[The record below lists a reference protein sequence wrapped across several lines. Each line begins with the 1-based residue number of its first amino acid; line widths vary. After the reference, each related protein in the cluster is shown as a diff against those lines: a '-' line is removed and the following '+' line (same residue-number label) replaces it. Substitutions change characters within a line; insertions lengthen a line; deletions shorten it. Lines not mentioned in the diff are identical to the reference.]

1 MARSVAAEV
10 GSVGPILMICPQF
23 RPIVGG
29 YERAAERLSGELTR
43 RGVAVTVVTFR
54 RERTWPAWEK
64 VDGFEII
71 RLPCLPWRG
80 LTTLT
85 TTISLML
92 FLVWKG
98 HTYAVWHAHAP
109 NPEVAMAFML
119 SRMKNRPTVLKLP
132 NSARDGIK
140 ASAQRGLLGR
150 VGIAR
155 AGLRLA
161 SGVVVTS
168 AEIFQEATAF
178 FSDSAKIAHIP
189 NGLDTAPFSPACPE
203 GRAARLAAQ
212 SELGAKRLVVS
223 VGRLDPQKNH
233 SLLLRAWSLI
243 PEPIRS
249 EAQLAIIGGG
259 QLKDMLL
266 KEAQSLGISDSV
278 SLPGQCDDVRKWY
291 QAADVFVLS
300 SDYEGLSNA
309 MLEAMASGLPVV
321 MTRVGGHEWVSAEPQ
336 CGLLTPVGE
345 KEALAEAI
353 GTLLSDP
360 GLAKSLG
367 RNARQR
373 VVDRAS
379 IRSVAERTIALYQ
392 SLLGTRRLA

>member
-1 MARSVAAEV
+1 MAHSAAREN
-10 GSVGPILMICPQF
+10 GDVGPILMICPQF
-23 RPIVGG
+23 RPLVGG

-64 VDGFEII
+64 VNGFEII
-71 RLPCLPWRG
+71 RLPCLPWRW

-92 FLVWKG
+92 FLLWRG
-98 HTYAVWHAHAP
+98 HTFAVWHAHAP

-132 NSARDGIK
+132 SSARDGIK
-140 ASAQRGLLGR
+140 AAAQRGLLGR
-150 VGIAR
+150 LGITR
-155 AGLRLA
+155 VGLRLA

-168 AEIFQEATAF
+168 AGISREATAF

-189 NGLDTAPFSPACPE
+189 NGLDTALFSPACPE
-203 GRAARLAAQ
+203 ERATRLAAQ

-223 VGRLDPQKNH
+223 VGRLDPAKNY
-233 SLLLRAWSLI
+233 SLLLHAWSRI
-243 PEPIRS
+243 PEVIRN
-249 EAQLAIIGGG
+249 ETQLAIIGGG

-266 KEAQSLGISDSV
+266 QEAESLGISDSV
-278 SLPGQCDDVRKWY
+278 SLPGQCDDVREWY

-336 CGLLTPVGE
+336 CGLVTPVGE

-373 VVDRAS
+373 VVDHAS
-379 IRSVAERTIALYQ
+379 IGAVAEKTISLYQ
-392 SLLGTRRLA
+392 SILSQPLA

>member
-1 MARSVAAEV
+1 MAQSGAREDGNV
-10 GSVGPILMICPQF
+10 GAVLMICPQF

-29 YERAAERLSGELTR
+29 YERAAERLSKELVR
-43 RGVAVTVVTFR
+43 QGVSVTVVTFR
-54 RERTWPAWEK
+54 KKWDWPARED

-85 TTISLML
+85 ATISLML
-92 FLVWKG
+92 FLLWRG
-98 HTYAVWHAHAP
+98 HAYAVWHAHAP
-109 NPEVAMAFML
+109 NPEIAMAFML
-119 SRMKNRPTVLKLP
+119 ARMKNRPTVLKLP
-132 NSARDGIK
+132 SSARNGI
-140 ASAQRGLLGR
+140 AVTSQRGLLGR
-150 VGIAR
+150 LGITR
-155 AGLRLA
+155 PGLRLA

-168 AEIFQEATAF
+168 AAISQEAREF
-178 FSDSAKIAHIP
+178 FSDSAEIADIP
-189 NGLDTAPFSPACPE
+189 NGLDTAVFSPACPE
-203 GRAARLAAQ
+203 GRAARVAAQ

-223 VGRLDPQKNH
+223 VGRLDPAKNH
-233 SLLLRAWSLI
+233 SLLLHAWSLI
-243 PEPIRS
+243 PEAIRS
-249 EAQLAIIGGG
+249 KAQLAIIGNGP
-259 QLKDMLL
+259 LEHTLVE
-266 KEAQSLGISDSV
+266 EAEILGVSASV
-278 SLPGQCDDVRKWY
+278 TLPGQSDDISKWY

-336 CGLLTPVGE
+336 CGLVTPVGE

-373 VVDRAS
+373 VVVRAS
-379 IRSVAERTIALYQ
+379 IGSVAEKTISLYQ
-392 SLLGTRRLA
+392 SILS